1 MDQAVGGDPAAPAR
15 PAPRRRP
22 RHRVSVVGVLGELL
36 ITAGV
41 FVLLFLGW
49 QIWLNDIIE
58 GAAQDHQAQQ
68 LSQSWKSSA
77 APTAAPTTAPAATGS
92 TATPVVAVAPGN
104 AQKFGILY
112 VPRFG
117 STWER
122 PIAQGVGVTDVLDAI
137 GVGHYPG
144 TAMPGQVGNF
154 AIAAHR
160 HAYGGGFENLHML
173 HVGDHV
179 YIGTKD
185 GWYEYTFRDIQYVQ
199 ADRGERAAARSDGA
213 RRGARRSHP
222 HDDDVQPVLLDGRAD
237 DRLRDVHRLVSLR
250 AGPSGRDRGDRCAG
264 GIADVRSVV
273 ASASRP
279 VVGAGDRSFWS
290 PAGRDPDRVRVL
302 GVPVD
307 PADRVAASAGDGR
320 AT

>member
-1 MDQAVGGDPAAPAR
+1 MAMTIGGSGADSKR
-15 PAPRRRP
+15 PPRTSGRSKRRP
-22 RHRVSVVGVLGELL
+22 VSVFGILGELL

-49 QIWLNDIIE
+49 QVWLNDIIE
-58 GAAQDHQAQQ
+58 GAAQDNQAQQ
-68 LSQSWKSSA
+68 LSQSWKSS
-77 APTAAPTTAPAATGS
+77 TAPAPPKAVGPG
-92 TATPVVAVAPGN
+92 TPIVAVAPGN

-122 PIAQGVGVTDVLDAI
+122 PIAQGVGVRDVLDKI

-144 TAMPGQVGNF
+144 SAMPGAVGNF

-185 GWYEYTFRDIQYVQ
+185 GWYEYTFRNIEYVRPNQ
-199 ADRGERAAARSDGA
+199 
-213 RRGARRSHP
+213 
-222 HDDDVQPVLLDGRAD
+222 VNVLQPVPMEPG
-237 DRLRDVHRLVSLR
+237 
-250 AGPSGRDRGDRCAG
+250 
-264 GIADVRSVV
+264 V
-273 ASASRP
+273 A
-279 VVGAGDRSFWS
+279 
-290 PAGRDPDRVRVL
+290 
-302 GVPVD
+302 PVD
-307 PADRVAASAGDGR
+307 RILTMTTCNPFFSTAERMVAFATFDTWYPYAEGAPPEIASTVAQVG
-320 AT
+320 

>member
-1 MDQAVGGDPAAPAR
+1 MPMTNVGDGAGPT
-15 PAPRRRP
+15 RP
-22 RHRVSVVGVLGELL
+22 RKSGRQKPRHPVSVIGVLGELL

-49 QIWLNDIIE
+49 QVWLNDIIE

-68 LSQSWKSSA
+68 LSQSWKPSGTSSA
-77 APTAAPTTAPAATGS
+77 PPKVQVQPS
-92 TATPVVAVAPGN
+92 TSAPVVASAPGN
-104 AQKFGILY
+104 TQKFGILY

-117 STWER
+117 ATWER
-122 PIAQGVGVTDVLDAI
+122 PIAQGVGVASVLDTI

-185 GWYEYTFRDIQYVQ
+185 GWYEYTFRDIQYVKPTQ
-199 ADRGERAAARSDGA
+199 
-213 RRGARRSHP
+213 
-222 HDDDVQPVLLDGRAD
+222 VNVLQPVPMEPG
-237 DRLRDVHRLVSLR
+237 
-250 AGPSGRDRGDRCAG
+250 
-264 GIADVRSVV
+264 V
-273 ASASRP
+273 A
-279 VVGAGDRSFWS
+279 
-290 PAGRDPDRVRVL
+290 
-302 GVPVD
+302 PVD
-307 PADRVAASAGDGR
+307 RILTMTTCNPFFSTAERMVAYATFDAWYPYAQGPPAEIAATVEEVG
-320 AT
+320 

>member
-1 MDQAVGGDPAAPAR
+1 MDQAVGGDQPKPSRAQKR
-15 PAPRRRP
+15 KRPRRP
-22 RHRVSVVGVLGELL
+22 VTVVGVLGELL
-36 ITAGV
+36 ITVGV

-77 APTAAPTTAPAATGS
+77 APTAGPTAAPATGS
-92 TATPVVAVAPGN
+92 SATPVVAVAPGN

-160 HAYGGGFENLHML
+160 HAYGGGFENLHLL

-179 YIGTKD
+179 YVGTKD
-185 GWYEYTFRDIQYVQ
+185 GWYEYTFRDIQYVKPT
-199 ADRGERAAARSDGA
+199 E
-213 RRGARRSHP
+213 
-222 HDDDVQPVLLDGRAD
+222 VNVLQPVPMEPG
-237 DRLRDVHRLVSLR
+237 
-250 AGPSGRDRGDRCAG
+250 
-264 GIADVRSVV
+264 V
-273 ASASRP
+273 A
-279 VVGAGDRSFWS
+279 
-290 PAGRDPDRVRVL
+290 
-302 GVPVD
+302 PVD
-307 PADRVAASAGDGR
+307 RILTMTTCNPFFSTAERMVAYATFTAWYPYAQGPPAEIAATVDQVG
-320 AT
+320 

>member
-1 MDQAVGGDPAAPAR
+1 MDSAGGEPIRHAQAGSHR
-15 PAPRRRP
+15 RRRP
-22 RHRVSVVGVLGELL
+22 KVSVIGVLGELL

-49 QIWLNDIIE
+49 QLWLGDIIQ
-58 GAAQDHQAQQ
+58 GAQQAQQ
-68 LSQSWKSSA
+68 AENLNDTWAQA
-77 APTAAPTTAPAATGS
+77 APTIAPTPAPTTAAPIA
-92 TATPVVAVAPGN
+92 PVVEKAPGN

-117 STWER
+117 TGWER
-122 PIAQGVGVTDVLDAI
+122 PIAQGVGVADVLDAI

-160 HAYGGGFENLHML
+160 HAYGGGFEYLHEL

-199 ADRGERAAARSDGA
+199 
-213 RRGARRSHP
+213 P
-222 HDDDVQPVLLDGRAD
+222 TQINVLQPVPMEPGVAPVDRIITMTTCNPFFSTAERMIAYGVYDTWYPRAD
-237 DRLRDVHRLVSLR
+237 
-250 AGPSGRDRGDRCAG
+250 GPPAE
-264 GIADVRSVV
+264 IASTVETK
-273 ASASRP
+273 
-279 VVGAGDRSFWS
+279 G
-290 PAGRDPDRVRVL
+290 
-302 GVPVD
+302 
-307 PADRVAASAGDGR
+307 
-320 AT
+320 

>member
-1 MDQAVGGDPAAPAR
+1 MTDSGDGATLPR
-15 PAPRRRP
+15 RRAPRR
-22 RHRVSVVGVLGELL
+22 RVSVVGVLGELL

-49 QIWLNDIIE
+49 QLWLNDIIE
-58 GAAQDHQAQQ
+58 GAAQSKQAQQ

-77 APTAAPTTAPAATGS
+77 APSIAPPKAAGPG
-92 TATPVVAVAPGN
+92 TPIVAVAPAN

-122 PIAQGVGVTDVLDAI
+122 PIAQGVGVADVLDKI

-144 TAMPGQVGNF
+144 SAMPGQVGNF

-160 HAYGGGFENLHML
+160 HAYGGGFENLHLL

-199 ADRGERAAARSDGA
+199 PSQ
-213 RRGARRSHP
+213 
-222 HDDDVQPVLLDGRAD
+222 VNVLLPVPMEPGVAPVNRILTMTTCNPFFST
-237 DRLRDVHRLVSLR
+237 RERM
-250 AGPSGRDRGDRCAG
+250 
-264 GIADVRSVV
+264 IAYATFDTWYPYAQGAPPEIASTV
-273 ASASRP
+273 AQ
-279 VVGAGDRSFWS
+279 VG
-290 PAGRDPDRVRVL
+290 
-302 GVPVD
+302 
-307 PADRVAASAGDGR
+307 
-320 AT
+320 

>member
-1 MDQAVGGDPAAPAR
+1 MAIGGGGTERANAGSTR
-15 PAPRRRP
+15 QRRP
-22 RHRVSVVGVLGELL
+22 RRKTSVIGVLGELL

-58 GAAQDHQAQQ
+58 GAAQDHQAQE
-68 LSQSWKSSA
+68 LGQSWKH
-77 APTAAPTTAPAATGS
+77 TAAPKPTTTPPKPVGPG
-92 TATPVVAVAPGN
+92 TPVVGVAPAN

-122 PIAQGVGVTDVLDAI
+122 PIAQGVGVADVLDAI

-160 HAYGGGFENLHML
+160 HAYGGGFENLHEL

-185 GWYEYTFRDIQYVQ
+185 GWYEYTFRDIEYVKPT
-199 ADRGERAAARSDGA
+199 E
-213 RRGARRSHP
+213 
-222 HDDDVQPVLLDGRAD
+222 VNVLLPVPMAPG
-237 DRLRDVHRLVSLR
+237 
-250 AGPSGRDRGDRCAG
+250 
-264 GIADVRSVV
+264 V
-273 ASASRP
+273 A
-279 VVGAGDRSFWS
+279 
-290 PAGRDPDRVRVL
+290 
-302 GVPVD
+302 PVD
-307 PADRVAASAGDGR
+307 RILTMTTCNPFFSTAERMIAYGVFDTWYPYAQGPPPEIAATVEQVG
-320 AT
+320 